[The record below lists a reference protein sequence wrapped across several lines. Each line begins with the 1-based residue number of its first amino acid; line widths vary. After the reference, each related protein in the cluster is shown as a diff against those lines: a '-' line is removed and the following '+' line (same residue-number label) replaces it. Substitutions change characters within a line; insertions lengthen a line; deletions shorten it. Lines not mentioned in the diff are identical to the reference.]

1 QPALSRQI
9 NALEDELGV
18 KLFERIRRRLVLTP
32 AGEQLLAECRTVLGA
47 VHSLSERAQVLRRTD
62 YGVVRVAATPQS
74 VEGVVSTRSKQ
85 GSALRLKVGKDQKLS
100 NEAKSVRS
108 SKREELLSSSM
119 WSQTRLP
126 TAFRRIRRAVDGQG
140 PARTSH

>member
-1 QPALSRQI
+1 MPTRHKLTPMDLRHLRTFVTVADQGTVSKASVQLRTAQPALSRQL

-47 VHSLSERAQVLRRTD
+47 VHSLSERSQVLRRTD

-74 VEGVVSTRSKQ
+74 IEGVVSTFLARY
-85 GSALRLKVGKDQKLS
+85 
-100 NEAKSVRS
+100 
-108 SKREELLSSSM
+108 
-119 WSQTRLP
+119 TRRRP
-126 TAFRRIRRAVDGQG
+126 NVRIRLI
-140 PARTSH
+140 